1 MLIGRGLSA
10 PEAKAHI
17 AQVVDSRKT
26 PLFAPAIV
34 LAGLDVGD
42 VTPTSVKEE
51 EAKAAELESI
61 YGGGQMAQPS
71 SAFAPPTASP
81 SFSAGSQAAA
91 ADAMALLNDEAPLEQ
106 PTPLQTKPDFAD
118 DLMPAEAPQTV
129 VKSGGVQL
137 PQGMEAPAP
146 APTPALVPET
156 KPAPTHATSLTCQA
170 CNAAFS
176 VTLPDGVKQAVVACP
191 ACNVDNIVNA

>member
-1 MLIGRGLSA
+1 
-10 PEAKAHI
+10 
-17 AQVVDSRKT
+17 
-26 PLFAPAIV
+26 
-34 LAGLDVGD
+34 
-42 VTPTSVKEE
+42 
-51 EAKAAELESI
+51 
-61 YGGGQMAQPS
+61 
-71 SAFAPPTASP
+71 
-81 SFSAGSQAAA
+81 
-91 ADAMALLNDEAPLEQ
+91 MALLNDEAPLEQ

-146 APTPALVPET
+146 VQDKHDGGGAESNPVPTTAPTPALVPET
-156 KPAPTHATSLTCQA
+156 KPATSLTCQA